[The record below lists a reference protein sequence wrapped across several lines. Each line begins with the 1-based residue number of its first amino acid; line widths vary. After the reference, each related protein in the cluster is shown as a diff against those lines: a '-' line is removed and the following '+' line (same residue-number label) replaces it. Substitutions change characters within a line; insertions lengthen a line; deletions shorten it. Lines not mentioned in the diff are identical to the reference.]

1 MPKGADPKREHEYKE
16 LESKFKEE
24 GRYPGREE
32 EVAARIVN
40 QQRAEYG
47 ETQGR
52 REQERGGAAAD
63 HGLPIAHY
71 DHLTVD
77 EIGARLD
84 GLSRSDLRA
93 LRRYETANKQRLGV
107 VGLLD
112 SRLNAR
118 HG

>member
-52 REQERGGAAAD
+52 REQERGGVVFD
-63 HGLPIAHY
+63 QDLPIAHY

-107 VGLLD
+107 VDLLD
-112 SRLNAR
+112 TRLNAR
-118 HG
+118 PG

>member
-16 LESKFKEE
+16 LENKFKEE
-24 GRYPGREE
+24 GRYPGRED

-40 QQRAEYG
+40 KQRAEYG

-52 REQERGGAAAD
+52 RGQEHGGAAAD
-63 HGLPIAHY
+63 RDLPVSHY

-93 LRRYETANKQRLGV
+93 LRRHETQYQQRQGV
-107 VGLLD
+107 FELLD
-112 SRLNAR
+112 ARLNAPPA
-118 HG
+118 